1 MDILLGF
8 LVLSILLILSAL
20 KGIFA
25 GYALIIGLGI
35 FIYIGKKHGYPIS
48 KLLRMSFEGGKKSLI
63 VLEIFILIGG
73 IISIWMASGTIP
85 AIVFYGIELIHPQLF
100 ILSAFLVTCIV
111 SLLIGTSLGTTGTI
125 GIAVMIIARSGDVYL
140 PLVAGAVMSGAYFG
154 DRNSPMS
161 SSANLVAQISKT
173 NLYSNIINMIKTS
186 LLPFSISVILYGI
199 LSYFYPI
206 TTTSTILSQGIEN
219 SFDISLWVLLP
230 AICIILLSF
239 FRVNVKFSILISIII
254 SLIISLVIQKYSL
267 FENVKYLLFGFR
279 MEQSVPIAEVLQG
292 GGIIPMMKTGFVV
305 FISSAFTGIF
315 EGTDLLKGIIN
326 KLVKKRNRQGV
337 FAQTILVSIASSIIG
352 CTQTLAVMLT
362 HILTKENYE
371 RNNISKE
378 EIAIDLENSAIM
390 LAPMIPWNIAAFVP
404 LTTMGVGP
412 NALLFSFYLFLLPFI
427 YWITLSIRTRTKV
440 NKGKFH
446 LKTSLRN
453 KKTPSEDLAING
465 DNTL

>member
-8 LVLSILLILSAL
+8 FILFVLLIISAL

-25 GYALIIGLGI
+25 GYALMIGLGI
-35 FIYIGKKHGYPIS
+35 FIYIGTKHGYPIYN
-48 KLLRMSFEGGKKSLI
+48 LLKMSFEGGKKSLI
-63 VLEIFILIGG
+63 ILQIFVLIGA
-73 IISIWMASGTIP
+73 IIAIWMASGTIP
-85 AIVFYGIELIHPQLF
+85 AIVFYGIELIYPQLF
-100 ILSAFLVTCIV
+100 ILSAFLVTCVV

-173 NLYSNIINMIKTS
+173 NLYDNIINMIKTS

-219 SFDISLWVLLP
+219 NFHISLWVLLP

-239 FRVNVKFSILISIII
+239 FKVNVKLSMLISIII
-254 SLIISLVIQKYSL
+254 ALVISLGIQKYSFL
-267 FENVKYLLFGFR
+267 ENIKYIIFGFK
-279 MEQSVPIAEVLQG
+279 MEQSSPIADVLQG
-292 GGIIPMMKTGFVV
+292 GGIISMMKTGVIV
-305 FISSAFTGIF
+305 FISSAFTGVF
-315 EGTDLLKGIIN
+315 EGTDLLKGIIK
-326 KLVKKRNRQGV
+326 KLVKKKNRQGV
-337 FAQTILVSIASSIIG
+337 FIQTIFVSIASSIIG

-362 HILTKENYE
+362 HILTKETYDI
-371 RNNISKE
+371 NNLSKE

-390 LAPMIPWNIAAFVP
+390 LAPMIPWNIAALVP

-412 NALLFSFYLFLLPFI
+412 KALLFSFYLILLPFL
-427 YWITLSIRTRTKV
+427 YWITLSIKDR
-440 NKGKFH
+440 
-446 LKTSLRN
+446 LN
-453 KKTPSEDLAING
+453 KKIPSDDLAVNG
-465 DNTL
+465 HNTQ